1 MASSYASLFGTNG
14 AAKRAVPTPDDD
26 PTKPKTQTFSQMQQA
41 GQARPAPPPPAA
53 GQYQRYQGSGQAQA
67 ARAPMLQSI
76 QQQLASPTR
85 FDTAAFNQIRQAQQQ
100 NLNAEFGAQRSQLE
114 EEMARRGLSASSI
127 GAGRYGDLAGQQAR
141 AQATM
146 DAELL
151 QQAAQTQ
158 SQDRLASL
166 QAAGQFVDL
175 AGSQDLAEFEANR
188 VGQAQGFQERL
199 AAAQFGQGQS
209 EFNREQAMQAANLQ
223 QTGGLA
229 GMDLALR
236 QQLGLGGL
244 NLDAARLGQA
254 GEQFGQSLAE
264 QQAARQQQFGLS
276 ERELGLRQTLG
287 IGELTGQVGGTQTLA
302 ASQQAEQQRQFNLQ
316 QQLQQTLGLGGLD
329 VQRGQLGLEKQR
341 LQQQASD
348 TAAERQL
355 REALQTRE
363 LTAQEKQQLA
373 EIDARKDLQTN
384 ELAEQQADR
393 RLREQLSMVEL
404 TGQGTVTGEDGT
416 TRTVST
422 LAAQRLGQEGTA
434 LALEQ
439 AQQLSQQTG
448 NVYTLDNNG
457 VVTPMLVGGKPVRTE
472 SALAR
477 VSQDEMRR
485 AEMTGKIQI
494 DGVSVDTLAA
504 RELNQQQLDALRDQA
519 LRQSQVTG
527 TMYQVNAQ
535 GQVVPSEPRI
545 LTEQSRAQQAQE
557 VQQSRAL
564 ASQQAEALS
573 QQTGLA
579 YKINDSG
586 KVVPDTDSSG
596 QQRTTIAARQLAQQ
610 RDLQLAEL
618 RGTVEVQGP
627 NGTMIS
633 VPTVAAQQMQQGA
646 FRNALAQAESQSQ
659 STGLAYTVDAQGR
672 VVVQNDAAGNPIT
685 TVAARQLAQQR
696 ELALAELTGS
706 TQMPGPDGRM
716 ISVSTIAARQLGQQ
730 QARDLAAQAAVRS
743 ELTGFMYKVND
754 DGQIVQEFDGDKP
767 ISTQQET
774 QFAANLGLDQQ
785 RMGLDQ
791 QRFQL
796 QLAAALAPMT
806 AAQRNQFFANFNK
819 PKEEPKDVPIGQTT
833 GDGGGPPG
841 TNLDLDFGDLQ
852 RQIAEL
858 FKANP
863 ITYG

>member
-1 MASSYASLFGTNG
+1 
-14 AAKRAVPTPDDD
+14 
-26 PTKPKTQTFSQMQQA
+26 
-41 GQARPAPPPPAA
+41 
-53 GQYQRYQGSGQAQA
+53 
-67 ARAPMLQSI
+67 MLQSI

-209 EFNREQAMQAANLQ
+209 EFNREQALQAANLQ

-236 QQLGLGGL
+236 QQLGMGGL

-316 QQLQQTLGLGGLD
+316 QQLQQTLGLGGLGIQQQEVGLRAQQLQQEAALQGRSLSIEEARLQAQQQQFGITTAEGRREFDLQQQLQQTLGLGGLD
-329 VQRGQLGLEKQR
+329 VQYNQLGLEKQR

-363 LTAQEKQQLA
+363 LTAQEQQQLRD
-373 EIDARKDLQTN
+373 ITTRQQLQTQQLEQQTGLERERLAQQQTQFGLQLN
-384 ELAEQQADR
+384 EQQSSRLQQYGISQQELGLRAQQLQQEASLQGRSLNIQEAQNLAQNELEGQKISQQNEQFTQNLSAEDRRFAQTLDEQKANRLQALGISNTELEQRARQISQQDTSLSLQEARDMAEKDFRAESLVQQAALEGNRINLDTARFTAERDFRLDQLAQQQDQFTATLGNEEQRFVRTLAEQQAGRIQQLGLSTRELDQR
-393 RLREQLSMVEL
+393 ATQIADDARLRGQTLSL
-404 TGQGTVTGEDGT
+404 
-416 TRTVST
+416 
-422 LAAQRLGQEGTA
+422 
-434 LALEQ
+434 
-439 AQQLSQQTG
+439 
-448 NVYTLDNNG
+448 
-457 VVTPMLVGGKPVRTE
+457 
-472 SALAR
+472 
-477 VSQDEMRR
+477 
-485 AEMTGKIQI
+485 
-494 DGVSVDTLAA
+494 
-504 RELNQQQLDALRDQA
+504 
-519 LRQSQVTG
+519 
-527 TMYQVNAQ
+527 
-535 GQVVPSEPRI
+535 
-545 LTEQSRAQQAQE
+545 
-557 VQQSRAL
+557 
-564 ASQQAEALS
+564 
-573 QQTGLA
+573 
-579 YKINDSG
+579 
-586 KVVPDTDSSG
+586 
-596 QQRTTIAARQLAQQ
+596 
-610 RDLQLAEL
+610 
-618 RGTVEVQGP
+618 
-627 NGTMIS
+627 
-633 VPTVAAQQMQQGA
+633 
-646 FRNALAQAESQSQ
+646 
-659 STGLAYTVDAQGR
+659 
-672 VVVQNDAAGNPIT
+672 
-685 TVAARQLAQQR
+685 
-696 ELALAELTGS
+696 
-706 TQMPGPDGRM
+706 
-716 ISVSTIAARQLGQQ
+716 Q
-730 QARDLAAQAAVRS
+730 QARDEAEIEARANAIASQEAMQGRQITSDEARNAALLAFQRDQLTTDATLRSAGIAVDRERLAANEKQFA
-743 ELTGFMYKVND
+743 D
-754 DGQIVQEFDGDKP
+754 DLALRTA
-767 ISTQQET
+767 SLAQQET
-774 QFAANLGLDQQ
+774 QFNANLGLDQQ

-796 QLAAALAPMT
+796 QLAAALAALSPE
-806 AAQRNQFFANFNK
+806 QLKQFEINK
-819 PKEEPKDVPIGQTT
+819 IREKEAKDKKDNPPKVGQTV
-833 GDGGGPPG
+833 GDGLGPPG
-841 TNLDLDFGDLQ
+841 TDVDIDFSDLQ
-852 RQIAEL
+852 RQLDEL
-858 FKANP
+858 FRKNP

>member
-14 AAKRAVPTPDDD
+14 AAKRAVPTQDDDD

-41 GQARPAPPPPAA
+41 GQARPAPAPPPPVQPVQ
-53 GQYQRYQGSGQAQA
+53 QYGGSQQAMQA
-67 ARAPMLQSI
+67 RSQMLQNV
-76 QQQLASPTR
+76 QQQLNQPTR
-85 FDTAAFNQIRQAQQQ
+85 FDTDAFMKIRQAQAAQLQQ
-100 NLNAEFGAQRSQLE
+100 DYGGQQQQLN

-127 GAGRYGDLAGQQAR
+127 GAGRFGDLAGQQAR
-141 AQATM
+141 ALSSL
-146 DAELL
+146 DAQLL

-158 SQDRLASL
+158 GQDRLAAL
-166 QAAGQFVDL
+166 QAGGAFADL
-175 AGSQDLAEFEANR
+175 AGSQDLAQFEANR
-188 VGQAQGFQERL
+188 VGQATQFEQGLRG
-199 AAAQFGQGQS
+199 AQFGEDQRQFDIES
-209 EFNREQAMQAANLQ
+209 RLRE
-223 QTGGLA
+223 
-229 GMDLALR
+229 
-236 QQLGLGGL
+236 QLGLGNLGL
-244 NLDAARLGQA
+244 
-254 GEQFGQSLAE
+254 
-264 QQAARQQQFGLS
+264 QQDELTFRD
-276 ERELGLRQTLG
+276 REL
-287 IGELTGQVGGTQTLA
+287 QVRSA
-302 ASQQAEQQRQFNLQ
+302 
-316 QQLQQTLGLGGLD
+316 
-329 VQRGQLGLEKQR
+329 
-341 LQQQASD
+341 D
-348 TAAERQL
+348 TAAERTL
-355 REALQTRE
+355 RDAMQTRE
-363 LTAQEKQQLA
+363 LTAQETQQLA
-373 EIDARKDLQTN
+373 EITARKNLQTAELGDAQVERTLREKMQTSALTAQEKQQLTEITARKDLQTN

-393 RLREQLSMVEL
+393 QLREQLSMVEL
-404 TGQGTVTGEDGT
+404 TGQGAVTGADNV

-448 NVYTLDNNG
+448 NVYTLDKNG
-457 VVTPMLVGGKPVRTE
+457 VVTPMSVSGKPVPTE

-485 AEMTGKIQI
+485 AELTGKIRI

-504 RELNQQQLDALRDQA
+504 RELNQKQLDELRDQA

-527 TMYQVNAQ
+527 TMYQVNAS
-535 GQVVPSEPRI
+535 GQVVPSDPRI

-557 VQQSRAL
+557 IQQSRAL

-586 KVVPDTDSSG
+586 KVVPDTDPSN

-627 NGTMIS
+627 NGTTIS

-672 VVVQNDAAGNPIT
+672 VVVQKDAAGNPIT

-706 TQMPGPDGRM
+706 TQMPGPDGKM
-716 ISVSTIAARQLGQQ
+716 ISVSTIAAKQLGQQ

-754 DGQIVQEFDGDKP
+754 AGQIVQEFNGDKP
-767 ISTQQET
+767 ISTQQRT

-791 QRFQL
+791 QRFML

-806 AAQRNQFFANFNK
+806 EAQQKKFLENLRST
-819 PKEEPKDVPIGQTT
+819 PTTTTTTQTQSL
-833 GDGGGPPG
+833 GGSTPPG
-841 TNLDLDFGDLQ
+841 TEVDVDLEALQ
-852 RQIAEL
+852 RQIAEY
-858 FKANP
+858 FAANP

>member
-41 GQARPAPPPPAA
+41 GQARPAPPTAAPAP
-53 GQYQRYQGSGQAQA
+53 SQA
-67 ARAPMLQSI
+67 APPPPVQPVQQYGGSQQAMQARSQMLQNV
-76 QQQLASPTR
+76 QQQLNQPTR
-85 FDTAAFNQIRQAQQQ
+85 FDTDAFMKIRQAQAAQLQQ
-100 NLNAEFGAQRSQLE
+100 DYGGQQQQLN

-127 GAGRYGDLAGQQAR
+127 GAGRFGDLAGQQAR
-141 AQATM
+141 ALSSL
-146 DAELL
+146 DAQLL

-158 SQDRLASL
+158 SQDRLAAL
-166 QAAGQFVDL
+166 QAGGAFADL
-175 AGSQDLAEFEANR
+175 AGSQDLAQFEANR
-188 VGQAQGFQERL
+188 VGQATQFEQGLRG
-199 AAAQFGQGQS
+199 AQFGEDQRQFDIES
-209 EFNREQAMQAANLQ
+209 RLRE
-223 QTGGLA
+223 
-229 GMDLALR
+229 
-236 QQLGLGGL
+236 QLGLGNLGL
-244 NLDAARLGQA
+244 QQD
-254 GEQFGQSLAE
+254 ELAF
-264 QQAARQQQFGLS
+264 RD
-276 ERELGLRQTLG
+276 REL
-287 IGELTGQVGGTQTLA
+287 QVR
-302 ASQQAEQQRQFNLQ
+302 SE
-316 QQLQQTLGLGGLD
+316 
-329 VQRGQLGLEKQR
+329 
-341 LQQQASD
+341 D
-348 TAAERQL
+348 TAAERKL
-355 REALQTRE
+355 RDTMQTRE
-363 LTAQEKQQLA
+363 LTAQEEQQLA

-404 TGQGTVTGEDGT
+404 TGQGTVTGKDGT

-706 TQMPGPDGRM
+706 TQMHGPDGRM

-767 ISTQQET
+767 ISTQQRT

-841 TNLDLDFGDLQ
+841 TNLDLDFVDLQ
-852 RQIAEL
+852 RQIAEF